1 MYCTNCAAAI
11 EPGAKFCAECG
22 SPVAV
27 APMPQPVGIS
37 RQDARMMAQ
46 ENQKA
51 KAGGTLGAIVW
62 IVATIL
68 LAAVIQAFW
77 VDASMV
83 TALVIAAFVAFV
95 PAVLTTSVLSR

>member
-1 MYCTNCAAAI
+1 MYCVQCASPI
-11 EPGAKFCAECG
+11 DRGARFCAECG
-22 SPVAV
+22 APVGA
-27 APMPQPVGIS
+27 MPVGIT

-77 VDASMV
+77 LDASMV
-83 TALVIAAFVAFV
+83 LAFGIAALAAFV